1 MFSFGTEETLVSL
14 KGVVVD
20 TSPSGMLIVDA
31 ADTIP
36 DGETDGD
43 PPRLVALSGGISNEL
58 RLPPFTPCLLSCVRE
73 VDFVSEKSPA

>member
-43 PPRLVALSGGISNEL
+43 PPATKETIM
-58 RLPPFTPCLLSCVRE
+58 CKK
-73 VDFVSEKSPA
+73 FVWL